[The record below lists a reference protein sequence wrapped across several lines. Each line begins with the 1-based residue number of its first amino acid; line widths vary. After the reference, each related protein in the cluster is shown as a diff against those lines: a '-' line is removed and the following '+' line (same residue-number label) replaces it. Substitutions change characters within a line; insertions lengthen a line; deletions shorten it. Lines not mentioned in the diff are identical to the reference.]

1 MSKKLSP
8 MLDPRGRQE
17 RPILKLAPRAS
28 LEELKKG
35 KILFYDN
42 TKLGYCHYGEVFTRI
57 KENFN
62 RMGIANFVDYR

>member
-1 MSKKLSP
+1 

-17 RPILKLAPRAS
+17 RPILKLAPRVS

-42 TKLGYCHYGEVFTRI
+42 TKLGYC
-57 KENFN
+57 N
-62 RMGIANFVDYR
+62 